1 MLKVDT
7 YMYLVFSYT
16 FPIKGKVTH
25 LDISPH
31 FAKAQNRLS
40 LGMLTG
46 MVYNVFLRSNM
57 ISFSLILMW

>member
-1 MLKVDT
+1 M
-7 YMYLVFSYT
+7 
-16 FPIKGKVTH
+16 TH

-46 MVYNVFLRSNM
+46 IVYNVFLRSNM
-57 ISFSLILMW
+57 ISFSVILMW